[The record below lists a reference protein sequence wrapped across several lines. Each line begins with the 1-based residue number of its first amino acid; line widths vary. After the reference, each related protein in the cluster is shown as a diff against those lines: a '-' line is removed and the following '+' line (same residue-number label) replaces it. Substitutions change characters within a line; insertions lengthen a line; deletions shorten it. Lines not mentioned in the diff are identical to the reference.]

1 MSERLRGGAR
11 ARGRCMGGVGMDS
24 RRLPLKS
31 LSAAYYFGGMV
42 GRTREITLAEI

>member
-1 MSERLRGGAR
+1 MSVRPRGGAK
-11 ARGRCMGGVGMDS
+11 ARGRDMGSGGMDS

-42 GRTREITLAEI
+42 GRTRKITLAEI